1 MTRGV
6 DPAIRRLR
14 DDRQLPVIAE
24 QLKIARQA
32 PYAWKKVPSLRVLDV
47 EKITGIPRH
56 ELRPDLYPPPRR
68 RARAAARNGCSQLAR
83 SVK

>member
-14 DDRQLPVIAE
+14 EDHHLPAIAAH
-24 QLKIARQA
+24 LKIARQA
-32 PYAWKKVPSLRVLDV
+32 PYAWKKVPALRVQEV
-47 EKITGIPRH
+47 ARITGFKPH

-68 RARAAARNGCSQLAR
+68 RRNGRQ
-83 SVK
+83 

>member
-14 DDRQLPVIAE
+14 DERQMSAIAE
-24 QLKIARQA
+24 KLKIARQA
-32 PYAWKKVPSLRVLDV
+32 PYAWKRVPALRVQAV
-47 EKITGIPRH
+47 AQITGIKPH

-68 RARAAARNGCSQLAR
+68 RSNGR
-83 SVK
+83 H

>member
-14 DDRQLPVIAE
+14 EDHHLPAIAE
-24 QLKIARQA
+24 RLKIARQA
-32 PYAWKKVPSLRVLDV
+32 PYAWKKVPPLRVQEV
-47 EKITGIPRH
+47 ARITGLKPH

-68 RARAAARNGCSQLAR
+68 RRNGRQ
-83 SVK
+83 

>member
-14 DDRQLPVIAE
+14 DDHHMPTIAE
-24 QLKIARQA
+24 ELKIARQA
-32 PYAWKKVPSLRVLDV
+32 PYAWKKVPALRVQDV
-47 EKITGIPRH
+47 ARITGIKPH

-68 RARAAARNGCSQLAR
+68 RQNGKSR
-83 SVK
+83 

>member
-14 DDRQLPVIAE
+14 DDRQLPLIAE

-32 PYAWKKVPSLRVLDV
+32 PYAWKRVPPLRVQDV
-47 EKITGIPRH
+47 ARITGLKPH

-68 RARAAARNGCSQLAR
+68 RRDCKDVART
-83 SVK
+83 VK